1 MEKIMNK
8 KNSTVS
14 SRRAFL
20 KKAAYTVPTVIA
32 LGQIT
37 NPIKSEAAS
46 FTGGGTSNTGG
57 SQDTGG
63 TDRSDAYNI
72 FGN

>member
-1 MEKIMNK
+1 MSK
-8 KNSTVS
+8 KNTNSS

-46 FTGGGTSNTGG
+46 FTGGGKSNTNGTPN
-57 SQDTGG
+57 TGG